1 MKQKEECDPVQCPN
15 HYTYGGIEVKD
26 YIAAKGFGFRS
37 GNIIKYIS
45 RYRHKNGVEDL
56 RKAQEILGC
65 LIYAIEHDEL
75 QDWDS
80 DKIMV
85 DNGK

>member
-1 MKQKEECDPVQCPN
+1 MKQTEGHDVVEQPS

>member
-1 MKQKEECDPVQCPN
+1 MISAEEDNVVEQPS

-45 RYRHKNGVEDL
+45 RYRHKNGIEDL
-56 RKAQEILGC
+56 KKAQEVLSC
-65 LIYAIEHDEL
+65 LIYAIENDEL

-80 DKIMV
+80 DKIMI
-85 DNGK
+85 DNSK